1 MRLDKLLAQQA
12 NIESRTMAAQLIKS
26 GAVAVNGRVITKPS
40 QDCAEE
46 DDLQIVGEM
55 PRFVSRGG
63 LKLQG
68 ALDAFGIKLGGKLCA
83 DIGASTGGFTDCM
96 LQNGAARVYAVDV
109 GRAQLHDSLRR
120 DSRVISLENTD
131 VRGLALPEKIGFL
144 AADLSFISLK
154 IVLPCLPHLVSEF
167 VVLIKPQ
174 FEAGREI
181 MSRAKFAKNGV
192 LKDEKIIRQAADGV
206 IAFAKEQGFSVQGVI
221 PSPIVGGDGN
231 KEFLAY
237 LSYS

>member
-1 MRLDKLLAQQA
+1 MRLDKLLSLRPD
-12 NIESRTMAAQLIKS
+12 IESRTLAAHLIRS
-26 GAVAVNGRVITKPS
+26 GAVEVSGVVITKPS
-40 QDCAEE
+40 HDCAEN
-46 DDLQIVGEM
+46 DDLRIVGEM

-68 ALDAFGIKLGGKLCA
+68 ALDAFGIALDGKICA

-131 VRGLALPEKIGFL
+131 VRGLTLPENIGFL

-154 IVLPCLPHLVSEF
+154 LVLPHLTHLASEF
-167 VVLIKPQ
+167 VLLIKPQ

-181 MSRAKFAKNGV
+181 MSKAKFAKNGV
-192 LKDEKIIRQAADGV
+192 IKDEKIIRQAAEGV
-206 IAFAKEQGFSVQGVI
+206 IAFAKEQGFGVRGVI
-221 PSPIVGGDGN
+221 PSPIAGGDGN